1 MFLPLAS
8 VRRLIGVAIRTDDTD
23 VKYQLAARMEAH
35 ILALIVAECITME
48 CGIDN
53 MVYFRLAVFKGEF
66 ANAIQ
71 AEAEMIDNHGVK
83 MVPEVSRE
91 HWSQS
96 TPASGDCR
104 YPLEYRIKMIGDLPS
119 KAVEKLGKD
128 EELKID
134 LDALRPMTNKGAIDM
149 HDKDCS
155 ADGALAEET
164 DAKTKHF
171 LPLDIIPC
179 MAVKLP
185 PDVIKLPRAVHACL
199 LSPELLSVSVPAAPN
214 ISYQCSLP
222 TIDGVKCVLTAGP
235 IALACRYRPIVVGR
249 LTRHVDYFPCQ
260 QLENTSLRAPRNP
273 NGDI

>member
-1 MFLPLAS
+1 
-8 VRRLIGVAIRTDDTD
+8 
-23 VKYQLAARMEAH
+23 
-35 ILALIVAECITME
+35 
-48 CGIDN
+48 
-53 MVYFRLAVFKGEF
+53 
-66 ANAIQ
+66 
-71 AEAEMIDNHGVK
+71 
-83 MVPEVSRE
+83 
-91 HWSQS
+91 
-96 TPASGDCR
+96 
-104 YPLEYRIKMIGDLPS
+104 MIGNLPS

-128 EELKID
+128 EKLKID

-171 LPLDIIPC
+171 SPLDIIPC

-222 TIDGVKCVLTAGP
+222 TIDGAVKCVLTAGP
-235 IALACRYRPIVVGR
+235 IALACRYKPIVVGR
-249 LTRHVDYFPCQ
+249 LIDD
-260 QLENTSLRAPRNP
+260 APRRLLPMSTTRKDFSSCSRTPKTEIIENHML
-273 NGDI
+273 D